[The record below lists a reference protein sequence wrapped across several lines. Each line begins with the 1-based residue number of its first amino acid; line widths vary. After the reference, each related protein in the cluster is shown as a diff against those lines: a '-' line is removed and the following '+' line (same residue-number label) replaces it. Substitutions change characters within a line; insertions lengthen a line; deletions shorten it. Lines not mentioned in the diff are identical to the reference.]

1 VIVKLGMLGCALCAA
16 TPLLAENPPTARLPT
31 TVMPVAYRLDLRQ
44 DPAQPRFSGHV
55 EIDVKLSK
63 ATRRIYLNGR
73 GLTVSRAELRIGGRT
88 LPATY
93 GEVTAGSLARLD
105 VAADVPAGQATL
117 VIDYDAPFG
126 AGDGLTRLQA
136 GGRWY
141 SFSYFEPIDARSAFP
156 SFDEPGFKT
165 PYTISMTLPGDL
177 VGVANMPE
185 VSRSLAVDGWIT
197 HRYAPT
203 PPLPTYLVAFSA
215 GPFAV
220 ATGTVPPTAQR
231 MSALPLRVVATGP
244 QADKL
249 AFALK
254 ETALIVTLLED
265 YFGEGFPFPKLDQVG
280 TPMLT
285 GESAMENAG
294 ADLYADQLL
303 LLGVHPSVAQQRSF
317 GMVVAHELS
326 HQWFGDL
333 ATPAWWDDLWLNES
347 LANWMGYR
355 IGNAWRPDL
364 KIGAGQTAE
373 ALEAMDLDA
382 LIVGRPIRQ
391 HIASGED
398 ARTAF
403 DSITYSKGGQVITQT
418 AAFLGDRPFR
428 DGVRLHLQR
437 HRFGSATSDDFFTAL
452 SDAAHDPR
460 ITASMRSFVDQQGVP
475 LVTFARAGR
484 GWTVRQS
491 RYTLLGTTAPEQR
504 WVIPLCVRPLAGTR
518 RCVLMDKA
526 SMAMPD
532 ANAGPFVP
540 NGGGTG
546 YYRFELPDAD
556 WMGLI
561 DQLARL
567 PAPEALA
574 VNDSLWASF
583 AAGRASPGM
592 LVRAARKI
600 AGHGDSA
607 AVLDG
612 AVRLEG
618 WYRRGLVAGADLP
631 AYRRL
636 VASLYGIRLAAL
648 GSDVRSATYAADE
661 SDRRA
666 LRAGLVR
673 VMADGARDRQLRAR
687 LAEAA
692 SRYLAGERS
701 ALDDSF
707 LPTALLVYV
716 QDHGLTTARDL
727 LLRTEASDDA
737 VFRAAALAAVGGGAP
752 VISSADVD
760 ALVFKPEL
768 SPKTR
773 ARVAGLLTA
782 RPETRLVAEEIVLSK
797 LSAFGDYVPN
807 LIGFGSVGSFDQAC
821 TTAEADA
828 IGSALRRNVAKV
840 WGGELTIARVVERIK
855 ACSLLQTKRGREIGE
870 AIASPM

>member
-1 VIVKLGMLGCALCAA
+1 MKLGILAAALCAA
-16 TPLLAENPPTARLPT
+16 KPSLAENIPKERLPA
-31 TVMPVAYRLDLRQ
+31 TVTPVAYRLDLRQ

-55 EIDVKLSK
+55 EIDVRLTK
-63 ATRRIYLNGR
+63 ATRLIYLNGR
-73 GLTVSRAELRIGGRT
+73 GLNVSRAELRVGGRIM
-88 LPATY
+88 PATY
-93 GEVTAGSLARLD
+93 GEVTAGGLARLD
-105 VAADVPAGQATL
+105 VALDVPAGPATL
-117 VIDYDAPFG
+117 VLDYDAPFG
-126 AGDGLTRLQA
+126 DWAGLTRMQS

-141 SFSYFEPIDARSAFP
+141 SYSYFEPIDARAAFP

-165 PYTISMTLPGDL
+165 PYTISMTLPRDL

-185 VSRSLAVDGWIT
+185 VSRSPSVDGWVT
-197 HRYAPT
+197 YHYAPT

-231 MSALPLRVVATGP
+231 RTALPLRVVATAP

-254 ETALIVTLLED
+254 ETVPIITLLEE
-265 YFGEGFPFPKLDQVG
+265 YFDDAFPFPKLDQVG
-280 TPMLT
+280 TPTLT
-285 GESAMENAG
+285 GDSAMENAG

-303 LLGVHPSVAQQRSF
+303 LLGTHPSVAQQRSF

-347 LANWMGYR
+347 FASWMGYR

-391 HIASGED
+391 HIPSGED
-398 ARTAF
+398 ADSAF
-403 DSITYSKGGQVITQT
+403 DAITYSKGGQVITQT

-428 DGVRLHLQR
+428 DGVRLHLKR

-452 SDAAHDPR
+452 SDAAHEPR

-475 LVTFARAGR
+475 LVTFARTDR
-484 GWTVRQS
+484 GWTARQS
-491 RYTLLGTTAPEQR
+491 RYTLLGTTASNQR
-504 WVIPLCVRPLAGTR
+504 WVIPLCVRPLTATR

-526 SMAMPD
+526 RMA
-532 ANAGPFVP
+532 VP
-540 NGGGTG
+540 GVEADTFAPNEGGTG

-556 WMGLI
+556 WLAMI
-561 DQLARL
+561 DQLPKL
-567 PAPEALA
+567 PVSEALA

-583 AAGRASPGM
+583 AAGRASPAM
-592 LVRAARKI
+592 LVRAAGQI
-600 AGHGDSA
+600 ADHSDST

-612 AVRLEG
+612 AVRLDG
-618 WYRRGLVAGADLP
+618 WHRRGLVAGPDLP

-636 VASLYGIRLAAL
+636 LTSLYGARLAAL
-648 GSDVRSATYAADE
+648 GSDVRSAAYAADD

-692 SRYLAGERS
+692 GRYLGGERS

-716 QDHGLTTARDL
+716 QEQGLTTAREL
-727 LLRTEASDDA
+727 LLRAEASDDA
-737 VFRAAALAAVGGGAP
+737 VFRAAALRAVGDGAP
-752 VISSADVD
+752 VTSSADVD
-760 ALVFKPEL
+760 ALVLKPDL

-773 ARVAGLLTA
+773 ARVAGLLA
-782 RPETRLVAEEIVLSK
+782 SRPDTRGVTEATVLTK
-797 LSAFGDYVPN
+797 LSVFGNYIPS
-807 LIGFGSVGSFDQAC
+807 LSGFGNVGSFDQAC
-821 TTAEADA
+821 TTSEADA
-828 IGSALRRNVAKV
+828 IGKALRENVANV
-840 WGGELTIARVVERIK
+840 RGGELTIARVVERIK
-855 ACSLLQTKRGREIGE
+855 ACSLLETKRGREIGK
-870 AIASPM
+870 AIVSPM